1 VQGYVLPLTMAVR
14 TPGNGMI
21 PRSYEHGC
29 RDIVPTLLLLQPVRA
44 GRGKW
49 SRQREQVSIVHKHLT
64 GRKTQRT
71 QYQLQGR
78 ILLEVTLAQFVKSF
92 SNVYGSRRTMTLFTM
107 DPDLTM
113 MDPVQVH
120 GAV

>member
-1 VQGYVLPLTMAVR
+1 
-14 TPGNGMI
+14 MI

-29 RDIVPTLLLLQPVRA
+29 RDIVPTLFLLQPVVTD
-44 GRGKW
+44 RGTW
-49 SRQREQVSIVHKHLT
+49 SRQSEQVSIVHKHLT
-64 GRKTQRT
+64 VSKTQRT

-120 GAV
+120 RAV